1 MALATYADLQSQIA
15 NWLARDD
22 LTTYIPD
29 FITLFECAAARKLK
43 VRLQESTT
51 TLTPTS
57 GVATLPTDYLGYRR
71 VTWTGTPIHELAY
84 VAPPIYA
91 SYLNITAGI
100 PTQFTIEGTNL
111 RVIASDDTA
120 LTFDYFQKTPALS
133 GTLNWLYTNHPDA
146 YLFGSLC
153 EANAFNKGQAFDAA
167 SLWKTRRD
175 EVFNE
180 IAMLDFNE
188 RQGMAIR
195 VLGVL
200 RPNGGAYPLG

>member
-1 MALATYADLQSQIA
+1 V
-15 NWLARDD
+15 
-22 LTTYIPD
+22 TTSRAYIPD

-71 VTWTGTPIHELAY
+71 VTWTGTPIHELNY

-91 SYLNITAGI
+91 NDLNVTAGI
-100 PTQFTIEGTNL
+100 PINFTIEGSSL
-111 RVIASDDTA
+111 RVDPSNDTA

-133 GTLNWLYTNHPDA
+133 GTLNWLYTAYPDL
-146 YLFGSLC
+146 YLFGSLV

-167 SLWKTRRD
+167 SVWKQRRD
-175 EVFNE
+175 EIFQE
-180 IAMLDFNE
+180 IAMVDFNE

-195 VLGVL
+195 TYGLT
-200 RPNGGAYPLG
+200 P

>member
-1 MALATYADLQSQIA
+1 MRAISTSRPGFLRCSRL
-15 NWLARDD
+15 RE
-22 LTTYIPD
+22 LTSA
-29 FITLFECAAARKLK
+29 F
-43 VRLQESTT
+43 
-51 TLTPTS
+51 
-57 GVATLPTDYLGYRR
+57 
-71 VTWTGTPIHELAY
+71 
-84 VAPPIYA
+84 
-91 SYLNITAGI
+91 
-100 PTQFTIEGTNL
+100 
-111 RVIASDDTA
+111 ASDDTA

-133 GTLNWLYTNHPDA
+133 GALNWLYTNHPDA

-195 VLGVL
+195 VLGIT
-200 RPNGGAYPLG
+200 P